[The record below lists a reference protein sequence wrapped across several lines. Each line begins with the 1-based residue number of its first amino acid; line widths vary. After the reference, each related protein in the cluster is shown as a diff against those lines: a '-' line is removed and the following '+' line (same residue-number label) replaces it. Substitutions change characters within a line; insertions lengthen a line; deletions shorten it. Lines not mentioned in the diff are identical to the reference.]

1 MITRRIVLY
10 LGLSQLICWGI
21 SYYLI
26 GGFGDRMAR
35 DLGWSQAVVYGGFT
49 AALVVMGLTSPMIGR
64 AIDRIGGRQ
73 VMTLGSLLL
82 AVGCAGLAV
91 SHGIVGY
98 YAAWCCLGIAMRL
111 TLYDA
116 AFAVLARLG
125 GLTAKRPMAQITLL
139 GGLAST
145 VLWPVG
151 NLLAEHW
158 GWRGALLCYAGF
170 ALLTLPLHLAI
181 PAGRH
186 DDLPR
191 PPGAP
196 EPSGGTEA
204 AFSLAGFLYVV
215 VVTLPNVLNAGMSAH
230 MIPIMSGLGMAAG
243 LAVWVATLRGV
254 GQSSARLCEIA
265 FGQRLSPLVL
275 AALASSILPLCFL
288 AGLFSGEIALA
299 GVAFALLYGVGN
311 GLITIVRGTMPLVLF
326 DPRTYGATVGRLL
339 TPSFLLSAVA
349 PLAYAV
355 VIERFGNAAALLL
368 SAVMGA
374 MVFVAALL
382 LWLRFRETVARP
394 GLAPTAALVRE
405 CPTSR
410 RPPEPKARHR

>member
-91 SHGIVGY
+91 SHGIIGY

-125 GLTAKRPMAQITLL
+125 GISAKRPMAQITLL

-145 VLWPVG
+145 VLWPIG
-151 NLLAEHW
+151 NLLADHW
-158 GWRGALLCYAGF
+158 GWRGALWCYAGF
-170 ALLTLPLHLAI
+170 ALLTVPLHLAI
-181 PAGRH
+181 PTGRH
-186 DDLPR
+186 EDLPR
-191 PPGAP
+191 SAGTP
-196 EPSGGTEA
+196 EPSGGDT
-204 AFSLAGFLYVV
+204 AFSLAGLLYVV
-215 VVTLPNVLNAGMSAH
+215 IVTLSNILNAGMSAH

-243 LAVWVATLRGV
+243 LAVWVATLRGI
-254 GQSSARLCEIA
+254 GQSSARLCEVA
-265 FGQRLSPLVL
+265 FGQSLSPLVL
-275 AALASSILPLCFL
+275 AAVASSILPLCFV
-288 AGLFSGEIALA
+288 AGLFSGAAALA
-299 GVAFALLYGVGN
+299 GIAFALLYGVGN
-311 GLITIVRGTMPLVLF
+311 GLLTIVRGTMPLVLF
-326 DPRTYGATVGRLL
+326 DHRTYGATVGRLL

-355 VIERFGNAAALLL
+355 VIEHFGNAAALIL
-368 SAVMGA
+368 SAAMGA
-374 MVFVAALL
+374 VIFVAAVW
-382 LWLRFRETVARP
+382 LWA
-394 GLAPTAALVRE
+394 
-405 CPTSR
+405 SR
-410 RPPEPKARHR
+410 RERVR

>member
-82 AVGCAGLAV
+82 AVGCAGLAM

-125 GLTAKRPMAQITLL
+125 GITAKRPMAQITLL

-145 VLWPVG
+145 VLWPIA
-151 NLLAEHW
+151 NLLADHW
-158 GWRGALLCYAGF
+158 GWRGALWCYAGF
-170 ALLTLPLHLAI
+170 ALLTVPLHLAI
-181 PAGRH
+181 PTGRH
-186 DDLPR
+186 EDPPR
-191 PPGAP
+191 PAGAS
-196 EPSGGTEA
+196 EPSGGDA
-204 AFSLAGFLYVV
+204 AFSLAGLLYVV
-215 VVTLPNVLNAGMSAH
+215 IVTLSNFLNAGMSAH

-243 LAVWVATLRGV
+243 LAVWVATLRGI
-254 GQSSARLCEIA
+254 GQSSARLCEVA
-265 FGQRLSPLVL
+265 FGQSLSPLVL
-275 AALASSILPLCFL
+275 AAVASSILPLCFL
-288 AGLFSGEIALA
+288 AGLFSGAAALA
-299 GVAFALLYGVGN
+299 GIAFALLYGVGN
-311 GLITIVRGTMPLVLF
+311 GLLTIIRGTMPLVLF
-326 DPRTYGATVGRLL
+326 DHRTYGATVGRLL

-355 VIERFGNAAALLL
+355 VIEHFGNAAALIL
-368 SAVMGA
+368 SAVMGGVIFA
-374 MVFVAALL
+374 AALW
-382 LWLRFRETVARP
+382 LWA
-394 GLAPTAALVRE
+394 
-405 CPTSR
+405 SR
-410 RPPEPKARHR
+410 RQRVR

>member
-91 SHGIVGY
+91 SHGIIGY

-145 VLWPVG
+145 VLWPIG
-151 NLLAEHW
+151 NLLADHW
-158 GWRGALLCYAGF
+158 GWRGALWCYAGF
-170 ALLTLPLHLAI
+170 ALLTVPLHLAI
-181 PAGRH
+181 PTGRH
-186 DDLPR
+186 EDLPR
-191 PPGAP
+191 APGPP
-196 EPSGGTEA
+196 EPRGGDA
-204 AFSLAGFLYVV
+204 AFSLAGLLYVV
-215 VVTLPNVLNAGMSAH
+215 IVTLSNFLNSGMSAH
-230 MIPIMSGLGMAAG
+230 MIPIMSGLGMAAS
-243 LAVWVATLRGV
+243 LAVWVATLRGI
-254 GQSSARLCEIA
+254 GQSSARLCEVA
-265 FGQRLSPLVL
+265 FGQSLSPLVL
-275 AALASSILPLCFL
+275 AAVASSILPLCFL
-288 AGLFSGEIALA
+288 AGLFSGAAALA
-299 GVAFALLYGVGN
+299 GIAFALLYGIGN
-311 GLITIVRGTMPLVLF
+311 GLLTIVRGTMPLVLF
-326 DPRTYGATVGRLL
+326 DHRTYGATVGRLL

-355 VIERFGNAAALLL
+355 VIEHFGNAAALIL

-374 MVFVAALL
+374 VIFAAALW
-382 LWLRFRETVARP
+382 LWA
-394 GLAPTAALVRE
+394 
-405 CPTSR
+405 SR
-410 RPPEPKARHR
+410 RHRPA